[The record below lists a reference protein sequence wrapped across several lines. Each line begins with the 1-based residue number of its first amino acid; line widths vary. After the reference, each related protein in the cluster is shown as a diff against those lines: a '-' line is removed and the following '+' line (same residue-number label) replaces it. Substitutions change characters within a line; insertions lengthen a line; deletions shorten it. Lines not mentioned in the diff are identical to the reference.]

1 MDYPF
6 PELLDKGV
14 YYMLAQLPSALQNLH
29 LPLRLKLW
37 DGHELDLGPTPS
49 VTIVVKDPQLVSQF
63 THPSLDLLGG
73 AFVEGRLELVGSI
86 REVIRVCDE
95 LSQALLNEDDDDLP
109 MRSEHDKATDAASIS
124 YHYDLSNAFYQ
135 LWLDREMVY
144 SCAYFK
150 TGTET
155 LEQAQQDKFHH
166 LCRKLRLQPGE
177 YLLDVGCGWGG
188 LSRFAAREYGVKVF
202 GITLSSEQ
210 LALARERVDA
220 EGLQDKVELQLLD
233 YRDLPQDGRFDKIVS
248 VGMFEHVGHAN
259 LELYAKRL
267 FGAVREGGLV
277 MNHGITAKHTDGRP
291 VGRGAGSFIER
302 YVFPNGEL
310 PHVSMISAYLS
321 EAGLEIIDVES
332 LRLHYARTLEHWS
345 ERLEARLGEA
355 ATMVPEQTLR
365 IWRLYLAGCAYA
377 FAKGWINLHQILAVK
392 PYADG
397 SLDLPMT
404 RADIY
409 R

>member
-73 AFVEGRLELVGSI
+73 AFVDGRLELVGSI

-95 LSQALLNEDDDDLP
+95 LSQALLNEDDDDVP

-202 GITLSSEQ
+202 GITLSGEQ

>member
-1 MDYPF
+1 
-6 PELLDKGV
+6 
-14 YYMLAQLPSALQNLH
+14 MLAQLPPALQNLKI
-29 LPLRLKLW
+29 PLRLKLW

-49 VTIVVKDPQLVSQF
+49 VTIVVKDPKIVSEF
-63 THPSLDLLGG
+63 MHPSLDLLGS
-73 AFVEGRLELVGSI
+73 AFVEGRLELSEGSI
-86 REVIRVCDE
+86 SEVVRVCDE
-95 LSQALLNEDDDDLP
+95 LSQALLDEDDDSTP
-109 MRSEHDKATDAASIS
+109 ARNYHDKATDAASIS

-144 SCAYFK
+144 SCGYFE
-150 TGTET
+150 TGEES
-155 LEQAQQDKFHH
+155 LDEAQQAKFRH
-166 LCRKLRLQPGE
+166 LCRKLRLKPGE

-188 LSRFAAREYGVKVF
+188 LARFAAREFGVKVF
-202 GITLSSEQ
+202 GITLSKEQ
-210 LALARERVDA
+210 LALAQERVKA
-220 EGLQDKVELQLLD
+220 EGLQDKVDLQLLD

-259 LELYAKRL
+259 LREYCQVL
-267 FGAVREGGLV
+267 FNAVREGGLV
-277 MNHGITAKHTDGRP
+277 MNHGITAKHTDGRQ
-291 VGRGAGSFIER
+291 VGRGAGEFIER

-310 PHVSMISAYLS
+310 PHLSMISAHIS
-321 EAGLEIIDVES
+321 EAGLEVVDVES

-345 ERLEARLGEA
+345 QRLEQNLEA
-355 ATMVPEQTLR
+355 AAKQVPEQTLR

-377 FAKGWINLHQILAVK
+377 FARGWINIHQILAAK

-397 SLDLPMT
+397 SLELPRT